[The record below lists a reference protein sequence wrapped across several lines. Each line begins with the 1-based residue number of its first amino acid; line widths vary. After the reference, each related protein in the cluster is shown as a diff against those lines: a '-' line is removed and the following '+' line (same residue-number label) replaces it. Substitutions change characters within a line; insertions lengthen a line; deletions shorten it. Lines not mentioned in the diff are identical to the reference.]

1 MKDFFFKI
9 IFIVFICS
17 TAASQ
22 PDSRFRP
29 FDWILYKG
37 SGSIT
42 SITEGFNF
50 AYIGTELGGLKRFN
64 LFGDYF
70 DDPITT
76 AQGLKS
82 NHITATYFD
91 KKTGLLWTATPKYI
105 QYSFSRE
112 GDWFTYEL
120 NSLGLSNSD
129 QIKRI
134 GSSNKYIWLQ
144 ARSSYVKLDQLS
156 GMLIGI
162 YATPDE
168 LSVKWGSEGYNNKS
182 NLNNILLDYHIL
194 EDWVFNGNRL
204 INGMGKTLAIT
215 TGFIG
220 NQGKV
225 YVGTDDGTLFYGT
238 TTMEI
243 FSPISTSII
252 NTDIN
257 TIFDDDEYF
266 WIGSQDYITS
276 RGISKLN
283 MHTKISQIYSFDETI
298 NMTPTPIYSLYST
311 DSQLWAGGNSLI
323 LYFDFR
329 KNYWRTIG
337 EERGVPGGK
346 IWDLDVT
353 SKHVWVGSSMGLS
366 RIECSTQSYDPS
378 GIESFFH
385 QIPVYDIEFI
395 EEDIWIGAR
404 SGLFIYSDKNPQL
417 VSALNYGSKKFPEQF
432 SNITAIEKFNRLVY
446 VAGDMGIVKLDL
458 DEKEW
463 KIVCNPALYQNKIIY
478 SLAANDKYLFL
489 GTDSGLLRINN
500 RTGLIK
506 DYLFSFIGQ
515 VNEIILQRNIIW
527 LGTNNG
533 LIRFKWKKDL

>member
-1 MKDFFFKI
+1 MKEFFFKI

-91 KKTGLLWTATPKYI
+91 KKTGLIWVATPKYI

-225 YVGTDDGTLFYGT
+225 YIGTDDGTLFYGT

-243 FSPISTSII
+243 FSPISSSII

-257 TIFDDDEYF
+257 TIFDDGEYF

-346 IWDLDVT
+346 IWDLDVA

-417 VSALNYGSKKFPEQF
+417 VSALDYGSKKFPEQF
-432 SNITAIEKFNRLVY
+432 YYITAIEKFNRLVY

-463 KIVCNPALYQNKIIY
+463 NIVCNPALYQNKIIY